1 MFLKES
7 EPNFCQELEH
17 FGDDKPLA
25 LGACTQKG
33 A

>member
-1 MFLKES
+1 MFLEAS
-7 EPNFCQELEH
+7 EPNFCHEIED
-17 FGDDKPLA
+17 FGDEKPLA